1 MTATTDELL
10 ERARTVTVSDRS
22 AERPAPPAVFVSGS
36 GAWCTDLDG
45 REYLD
50 LTASSGAVLLG
61 HAYRP
66 VVDAVVRAV
75 SDGAVGL
82 ADAVSTPLVEVS
94 ERLVTRYPAAD
105 GVVYF
110 RTGSEA
116 TTAAVRL
123 ARAATGR
130 QLILSAGYH
139 GWHDWQLGIQGI
151 NANCNHGIVQFGYH
165 LDALRHLLSALS
177 GQVAGVIVSPEP
189 AWMSLESL
197 STMGEMCRS
206 SDVPFILDEVMTGL
220 RFGPSGIN
228 GSGVDADLIVLAK
241 GLANG
246 HSLAA
251 VAGRRDL
258 IDAYHAAN
266 IGGTYNREVAP
277 LAAAREVLDAT
288 KSGAVHRSAGEVGRA
303 IQSEIVAGLTRA
315 DIPVWTGGPPMMF
328 DVVIPGNCAAVF
340 YAEMFRLGV
349 HMDRTGTQFVTA
361 AHGEREI
368 DLVGR
373 ASVSAAEIAARS
385 CSSIDELDDQS
396 LADFAWHAFGGV
408 YGLDIDWRSDVERV
422 VDLVKE

>member
-220 RFGPSGIN
+220 RFGPSGGTSLTHTTRRI
-228 GSGVDADLIVLAK
+228 SVVHIIARSLRSPLLAR
-241 GLANG
+241 
-246 HSLAA
+246 SLMRPSQA
-251 VAGRRDL
+251 L
-258 IDAYHAAN
+258 C
-266 IGGTYNREVAP
+266 T
-277 LAAAREVLDAT
+277 EVL
-288 KSGAVHRSAGEVGRA
+288 GRWAVPS
-303 IQSEIVAGLTRA
+303 
-315 DIPVWTGGPPMMF
+315 
-328 DVVIPGNCAAVF
+328 
-340 YAEMFRLGV
+340 
-349 HMDRTGTQFVTA
+349 
-361 AHGEREI
+361 
-368 DLVGR
+368 
-373 ASVSAAEIAARS
+373 
-385 CSSIDELDDQS
+385 
-396 LADFAWHAFGGV
+396 
-408 YGLDIDWRSDVERV
+408 RV
-422 VDLVKE
+422 K